1 MSQYNNQAHINEY
14 NSQQP
19 QTTETKANNTV
30 VAYNRPVKI
39 YGDAGALIEYQPM
52 LPYMSNGN
60 VKYHLAFCDSFM
72 KISINKNTGTIRLSG
87 KYITDIL
94 PEDHTELVLLPSWP
108 NKNGGQS

>member
-60 VKYHLAFCDSFM
+60 GPTKMEVNHEKHEPNPHTMGNQARR
-72 KISINKNTGTIRLSG
+72 NIRRNCIRCHG
-87 KYITDIL
+87 ET
-94 PEDHTELVLLPSWP
+94 T
-108 NKNGGQS
+108 